1 MIKVHVMAII
11 VGLLNSKP
19 VIIKQKHLTSQRF
32 DHHKITVAV
41 RSKIS
46 QICVAFV
53 AVAFALHCE

>member
-1 MIKVHVMAII
+1 MAII